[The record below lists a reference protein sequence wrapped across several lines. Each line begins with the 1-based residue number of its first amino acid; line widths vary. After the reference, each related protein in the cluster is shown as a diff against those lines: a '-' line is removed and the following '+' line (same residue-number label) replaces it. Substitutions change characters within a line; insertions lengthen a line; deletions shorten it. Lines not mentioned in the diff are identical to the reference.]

1 MSYDPREDS
10 ELLQQLREHE
20 GFRPYA
26 YHDSRGYLTIGIGRL
41 VDKRKGGGI
50 TKEEAEYLLGNDVLE
65 HARVLFENLPWVV
78 DLDPVRR
85 RVMID
90 LAFNMGVGGLLS
102 FHRTLQAIEDGRW
115 SDGAK
120 GLLASKYARQVGKRA
135 RRLAKMLETGEPV
148 SLSEV

>member
-26 YHDSRGYLTIGIGRL
+26 YRDSRGYLTIGIGRL